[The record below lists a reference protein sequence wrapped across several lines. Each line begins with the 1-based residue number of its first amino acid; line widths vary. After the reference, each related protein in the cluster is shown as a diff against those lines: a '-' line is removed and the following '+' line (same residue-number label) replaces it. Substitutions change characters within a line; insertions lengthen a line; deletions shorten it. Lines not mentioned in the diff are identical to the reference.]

1 MSFFRRNDVT
11 AHPHYH
17 FMVGRLAGAA
27 EMAAILMMDSHKHES
42 VDMVA
47 VGSRLDVL
55 ARWFVEPDQGPEL
68 PALPHR
74 TE

>member
-1 MSFFRRNDVT
+1 
-11 AHPHYH
+11 
-17 FMVGRLAGAA
+17 
-27 EMAAILMMDSHKHES
+27 MAAILMMDSHKHES

-68 PALPHR
+68 PALPQR